1 MWYALQLFI
10 TFGTAYIWL
19 TEISDQ
25 KDVGHA
31 IWLGV
36 VLAFYATIIVSG
48 ALNAI
53 SRLIR
58 AFKAML
64 LCGASQLS
72 TFRAHKKPDQF
83 LLSRGSGGRSR
94 SPRLIP

>member
-1 MWYALQLFI
+1 MWYALQLVI

-31 IWLGV
+31 ICLGAI
-36 VLAFYATIIVSG
+36 LAFYATVILSG
-48 ALNAI
+48 ILNTV

-58 AFKAML
+58 ATASL
-64 LCGASQLS
+64 LLGRPRQLR
-72 TFRAHKKPDQF
+72 TLGAHKESNKLVLRRNSTGHARP
-83 LLSRGSGGRSR
+83 
-94 SPRLIP
+94 PRLIS